1 MPMVS
6 KTIKKVEVFWFFQGV
21 QKEIN
26 DMEWVDHR
34 FNPYNDAIVFKSAFD
49 EI

>member
-1 MPMVS
+1 MSMVS

-34 FNPYNDAIVFKSAFD
+34 FNQYNDAIVFRSAFD